1 MNTQPPS
8 TKQATLNKARDL
20 MRLRHLALST
30 ERTYLLWMSSYIDW
44 LSKHGRQMPDSR
56 SRVEGFLTMLA
67 HRSVSASTQNQAF
80 NALLFLYE
88 QVRGEKLPE
97 IRALRA
103 KRPRTHRTA
112 LPKAD
117 TLALLAKV
125 PDVAGYPTRLVARML
140 YGCGLRVS
148 EPLNLRIKDVDV
160 AHSRLII
167 RGAKGGKDRVVEVPC
182 ALMLEI
188 KAQMARARVVWQADQ
203 LRKLPVE
210 VPGQLAAKYR
220 AAPFAWQWAW
230 VFPAHQP
237 CLHPRTCERVRYRMH
252 EANVQRAVKLAARAL
267 GLESLATPHV
277 LRHCYA
283 THVLDAGANVR
294 DVQEALGHSSLE
306 TTMVYVHP
314 SPGRI
319 RSPLECP

>member
-1 MNTQPPS
+1 
-8 TKQATLNKARDL
+8 

-30 ERTYLLWMSSYIDW
+30 ERTYLLWIGSYIDW
-44 LSKHGRQMPDSR
+44 LAKFGRELPDSR
-56 SRVEGFLTMLA
+56 ARVEGFLTMLA
-67 HRSVSASTQNQAF
+67 HKGVSASTQNQAF

-97 IRALRA
+97 IHALRA

-112 LPKAD
+112 LSRAD

-125 PDVAGYPTRLVARML
+125 PDVAGYPTRLVTLLL

-167 RGAKGGKDRVVEVPC
+167 RGAKGGKDRVVGVPC
-182 ALMLEI
+182 ALM
-188 KAQMARARVVWQADQ
+188 AQIVEQIARAKVVWQADQ

-220 AAPFAWQWAW
+220 GAPFAWQWAW
-230 VFPAHQP
+230 VFPAHHA
-237 CLHPRTCERVRYRMH
+237 CNHPRTGERVRYRMH
-252 EANVQRAVKLAARAL
+252 EANVQRAVKVAARQL
-267 GLESLATPHV
+267 GIESLATPHV
-277 LRHCYA
+277 LRHSYA
-283 THVLDAGANVR
+283 THVMDAGANVR

-306 TTMVYVHP
+306 TTMVYLHP
-314 SPGRI
+314 EPGRV
-319 RSPLECP
+319 RSPLDNVASF